1 LENLEELKRWGG
13 GEAGT
18 QAELGQVN
26 PYSNYED
33 DAKGSPG
40 PLP

>member
-1 LENLEELKRWGG
+1 MGE
-13 GEAGT
+13 GEAGAKT
-18 QAELGQVN
+18 ELGQVN
-26 PYSNYED
+26 PCSNYED